1 MKTSGD
7 DRRQTAGGRAAMP
20 GGAPRGAPGGESPVR
35 AANGRRIAGPGGDLP
50 ADRRATRQ
58 APASAGRLAANA
70 ARPVYRRQ
78 SAARP
83 ALPVTPAGRL
93 AAPKQLSGE

>member
-1 MKTSGD
+1 MSILPAQLL
-7 DRRQTAGGRAAMP
+7 RRRGVRCGGGRAAMP
-20 GGAPRGAPGGESPVR
+20 GGAPRVGGGESPVR
-35 AANGRRIAGPGGDLP
+35 AANGRRFAGPGGDLP

-78 SAARP
+78 PAA
-83 ALPVTPAGRL
+83 
-93 AAPKQLSGE
+93 